1 MGCGKTVFSRKV
13 GHLLG
18 VKEKI
23 VSPTYIIYNEYK
35 IVESKIEKF
44 LHMDLYK
51 ITSEKDLEEIKF
63 LDLFEENSV
72 SCIEWPE
79 QMGENYLKKLKEK
92 TNVVSVN
99 FEYVDQET
107 REIKY

>member
-1 MGCGKTVFSRKV
+1 
-13 GHLLG
+13 

-23 VSPTYIIYNEYK
+23 TSPTFMIYNEYS
-35 IVESKIEKF
+35 ISPSPSFTRGEQNVEKF

-63 LDLFEENSV
+63 LTLFSEDTV

-79 QMGENYLKKLKEK
+79 NMGKKYLEKLKEK
-92 TNVVSVN
+92 TNTVSVN
-99 FEYVDQET
+99 FEYVDEKT
-107 REIKY
+107 REIRY